1 MLDEETRREL
11 RSLSRETADL
21 VSQHLIVTGRLLD
34 QEPEQSLA
42 HARAARALAGRIGVV
57 RLAAGLAAYAAGQ
70 WNEALSELRAAR
82 RITGRPEHLAV
93 FADCERALG
102 RPERALAYGDD
113 PEVPTLSQDER
124 VELVIVLA
132 GARRDLG
139 QADAA
144 VLALQDPAR
153 RTAAARPWAVRL
165 WYAYADALLEAGRED
180 EAREWFER
188 TAGLDSDGQTDVVDR
203 LLELD
208 GVVLGD
214 LDEDADDE
222 DVGMDAAALAAY
234 VAEGFG
240 RSEADAAV
248 EAASGAQDDTAT
260 SGATEITAPDGS
272 QRDEAPALAVPGAD
286 TTGASDAAAPAA
298 AERPGPVG
306 AGLGRPFSGSAEVEA
321 PARASR
327 PPAALV
333 PTFAAAPEGEAAPPA
348 APEGEAARSSED
360 QSSAGAPPTLTPD
373 GEAQTDDD
381 GDELTLF
388 S

>member
-1 MLDEETRREL
+1 
-11 RSLSRETADL
+11 
-21 VSQHLIVTGRLLD
+21 VSQHLIMTGRLLD
-34 QEPEQSLA
+34 QEPEQALA

-57 RLAAGLAAYAAGQ
+57 RLAAGLAAYAAGE

-153 RTAAARPWAVRL
+153 RTTAARPWAVRL

-180 EAREWFER
+180 EAREWFGR
-188 TAGLDSDGQTDVVDR
+188 TAGLDSDGQTDAVDR

-214 LDEDADDE
+214 VEDEDGDDAE
-222 DVGMDAAALAAY
+222 GGMDDAALAAY
-234 VAEGFG
+234 VAESFG
-240 RSEADAAV
+240 GPASVDGVDATPSDGVAAEV
-248 EAASGAQDDTAT
+248 EDDT
-260 SGATEITAPDGS
+260 SGPDRSSEIGSSLVAAPDAPGS
-272 QRDEAPALAVPGAD
+272 DVGD
-286 TTGASDAAAPAA
+286 
-298 AERPGPVG
+298 RPGPG
-306 AGLGRPFSGSAEVEA
+306 GPGLDRPFSGSVEA
-321 PARASR
+321 AAPAGASR

-333 PTFAAAPEGEAAPPA
+333 PTFAAAPE
-348 APEGEAARSSED
+348 SESA
-360 QSSAGAPPTLTPD
+360 SSAGGPAEAAASEDHSAAAAPGDSAPESQAD
-373 GEAQTDDD
+373 QGEGED